1 MHIIFKRML
10 TFKQR
15 KRGLRNNFWT
25 LYLGFMKFCIK
36 DKICKIVINISI
48 IHLSHILVQFLR
60 VSTGYTTLL
69 RNHFYS
75 TPFVNM
81 SYLNVQ

>member
-25 LYLGFMKFCIK
+25 LYLGFMKFGIK
-36 DKICKIVINISI
+36 IKYVK
-48 IHLSHILVQFLR
+48 LS
-60 VSTGYTTLL
+60 
-69 RNHFYS
+69 
-75 TPFVNM
+75 
-81 SYLNVQ
+81 